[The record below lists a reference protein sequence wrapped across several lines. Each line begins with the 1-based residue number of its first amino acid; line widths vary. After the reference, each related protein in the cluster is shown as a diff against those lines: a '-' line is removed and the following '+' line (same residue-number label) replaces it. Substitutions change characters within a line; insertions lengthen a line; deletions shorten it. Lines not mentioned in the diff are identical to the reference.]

1 MRDFKTTQAQAD
13 CVNETREE
21 GKVGAVTLKPKT

>member
-1 MRDFKTTQAQAD
+1 MRDFKATQAQAD

-21 GKVGAVTLKPKT
+21 GKIGGVTLKSKT